1 MFGYIRYDL
10 PNLFVKDFM
19 LYKALYCG
27 LCKGIARSCGNAAR
41 MGLSYDVTFL
51 SALLH
56 NMTGQDIRIEEQH
69 CFEHCISRQ
78 PIACVDALTEEL
90 GALNTILVYYKL
102 TDDIADGDRGRGKR
116 LWFRRGFARA
126 GEKYPELEQIVSRHL
141 AAQAETEKSGA
152 PSPDRAAEASAQ
164 MMQQLSAH
172 FLKEARTPASD
183 ELFYAIGKWVY
194 LIDALDD
201 YDKDKKKGAYNPF
214 LLSYGCANK
223 KTLVSTQGEELS
235 FLFDTLFYSL
245 REALSGITFAFN
257 RDLTDN
263 ILLRGLPAETAR
275 VLRGEKRQKAKKQ
288 VKVIV

>member
-126 GEKYPELEQIVSRHL
+126 GEKYPELEQIVARHL

-152 PSPDRAAEASAQ
+152 P
-164 MMQQLSAH
+164 
-172 FLKEARTPASD
+172 
-183 ELFYAIGKWVY
+183 
-194 LIDALDD
+194 
-201 YDKDKKKGAYNPF
+201 
-214 LLSYGCANK
+214 
-223 KTLVSTQGEELS
+223 
-235 FLFDTLFYSL
+235 
-245 REALSGITFAFN
+245 
-257 RDLTDN
+257 
-263 ILLRGLPAETAR
+263 
-275 VLRGEKRQKAKKQ
+275 
-288 VKVIV
+288 